1 MAEGRLSDFVTG
13 MGAAMADTVYGFI
26 AGFGLHIKFCTFDT
40 LFVKNGFGFN
50 ETPAS

>member
-1 MAEGRLSDFVTG
+1 MAEGRLSGFVTG

-40 LFVKNGFGFN
+40 
-50 ETPAS
+50 